1 MIHSFLSSYLIIFK
15 LLNDRCMHASG
26 SNTQL
31 TSNNNFHK
39 NCILPNIF
47 HGLNKPN
54 HQLFTSAQS
63 QMLTRDPV
71 CAQIITIEPGVYIPP
86 VPILK
91 ENAPDRYR
99 GIGIRIEDEV
109 LITESGHEVLS
120 SLHSSIYNTAW
131 TLDW

>member
-1 MIHSFLSSYLIIFK
+1 
-15 LLNDRCMHASG
+15 
-26 SNTQL
+26 
-31 TSNNNFHK
+31 
-39 NCILPNIF
+39 
-47 HGLNKPN
+47 
-54 HQLFTSAQS
+54 
-63 QMLTRDPV
+63 MLTRDPV